1 MSNIKILLF
10 GIVIMTGCINDS
22 KEFGYYDIYN
32 ETNSDLVMIRVTK
45 DSTSISMDTIIA
57 NKRYNTPG
65 VLEDFTNSVSSVE
78 FITIDNAKSIV
89 YYHPDVNEEN
99 YQLTIDKTI
108 FRVKNWEKLAKYKHV
123 YHIKETDFD

>member
-1 MSNIKILLF
+1 
-10 GIVIMTGCINDS
+10 MTGCINDS

-57 NKRYNTPG
+57 NRGYNTPG